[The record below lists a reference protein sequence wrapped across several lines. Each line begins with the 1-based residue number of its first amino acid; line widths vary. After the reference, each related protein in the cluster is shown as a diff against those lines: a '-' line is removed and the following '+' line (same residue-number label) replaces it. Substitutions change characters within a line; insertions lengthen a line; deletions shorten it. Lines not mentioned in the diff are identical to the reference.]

1 MAAAQVDSDR
11 EQVLW
16 ALIRIHTQQTD
27 GNEGASSNPHEDD
40 EKALQYCTKLEN
52 LYPDN
57 RYSLYV
63 ASHCYSA
70 LGLYDK
76 AIHILKRIF
85 SKISAL
91 KQSNNPAFMDRAKK
105 RITRTMIRRYYNCSK
120 NSHETIIQ

>member
-40 EKALQYCTKLEN
+40 EKALQYCTKLES
-52 LYPDN
+52 LYPDD
-57 RYSLYV
+57 RYSLV
-63 ASHCYSA
+63 
-70 LGLYDK
+70 
-76 AIHILKRIF
+76 IHILKRIF

-91 KQSNNPAFMDRAKK
+91 KQSNNPLITHMFLSAFLHR
-105 RITRTMIRRYYNCSK
+105 N
-120 NSHETIIQ
+120 